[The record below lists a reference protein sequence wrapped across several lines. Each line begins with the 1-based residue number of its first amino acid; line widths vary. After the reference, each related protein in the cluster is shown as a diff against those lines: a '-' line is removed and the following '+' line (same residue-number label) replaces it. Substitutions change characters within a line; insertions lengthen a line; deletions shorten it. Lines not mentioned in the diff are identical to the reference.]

1 MLRFTLKRVL
11 QAIPVLF
18 FITTITFFMI
28 RFAPGGPFD
37 SERRLPEEV
46 LKKLN
51 EYYHLNDPL
60 WKQYTDYLWNLVQ
73 GDMGPSFKYEGYSVH
88 ELIASS
94 FSVTA
99 ELGIYA
105 ILIAIL
111 IGIPIGI
118 MASLKPNSKQDYI
131 PMSGAMMG
139 ICLPNIVLGPILLL
153 IFSLWLHWFPV
164 AGWGNVAGDK
174 VLPSITLASTF
185 AAYIAR
191 ITRGSMIEVLSQD
204 YIRTARAKGLS
215 TSRIVMVHGLRA
227 GLVPV
232 VSYLGPAMAGLLS
245 GSFIVESVF
254 QIPGLGRLYVMAAFN
269 RDYTMVLGCT
279 IFFAALIILLNL
291 IADIILTWMN
301 PRMRLEGD
309 NK

>member
-1 MLRFTLKRVL
+1 MLRFTFKRIL

-18 FITTITFFMI
+18 FITTLTFFMV

-37 SERRLPEEV
+37 SDRRLPEEV

-60 WKQYTDYLWNLVQ
+60 WKQYTDYLWNLLQ
-73 GDMGPSFKYEGYSVH
+73 GDMGPSFKYEGYAVH
-88 ELIASS
+88 ELIAAS
-94 FSVTA
+94 FTVTA
-99 ELGIYA
+99 ELAIYA
-105 ILIAIL
+105 MLIAVL

-118 MASLKPNSKQDYI
+118 MASLKPNTKQDYI

-153 IFSLWLHWFPV
+153 VFSLWLHWFPV
-164 AGWGNVAGDK
+164 AGWGSVSGDK

-204 YIRTARAKGLS
+204 YIRTAKAKGLS
-215 TSRIVMVHGLRA
+215 TSRIVMVHSLRA

-279 IFFAALIILLNL
+279 IFFAAMIIVFNL
-291 IADIILTWMN
+291 IADIVLTWMN
-301 PRMRLEGD
+301 PRMRLEGK
-309 NK
+309 N

>member
-1 MLRFTLKRVL
+1 
-11 QAIPVLF
+11 
-18 FITTITFFMI
+18 
-28 RFAPGGPFD
+28 
-37 SERRLPEEV
+37 
-46 LKKLN
+46 
-51 EYYHLNDPL
+51 
-60 WKQYTDYLWNLVQ
+60 
-73 GDMGPSFKYEGYSVH
+73 
-88 ELIASS
+88 
-94 FSVTA
+94 
-99 ELGIYA
+99 
-105 ILIAIL
+105 
-111 IGIPIGI
+111 
-118 MASLKPNSKQDYI
+118 
-131 PMSGAMMG
+131 MSGAMMG